1 VRQTII
7 APGKGTDYD
16 WSNDHIF
23 IKTPFEV
30 TDGRAT
36 VAEDIL
42 KPGFHLARH
51 HHRLM
56 VEVFYVLDGEVRFVF
71 DDETAV
77 ATPGTVVNVPP
88 NVWHDV
94 SSADGARMLTIF
106 TPGGFDRYL
115 AEIARLD
122 DAALN
127 DAELME
133 RLAERYDVWTS

>member
-1 VRQTII
+1 MRQTIL
-7 APGKGTDYD
+7 APGTGTDYD

-71 DDETAV
+71 DDQTAV

-127 DAELME
+127 DSELME